1 MGDCSHALFVC
12 WFLRFLDW
20 VAGYPL
26 VNCTTSPAGPSTEWS
41 CSQSR
46 FYSYTPATRASTQ
59 WTIYLTATTPASP
72 SPLPLWWASSAS
84 APLTFTVPSSTAYV
98 KLNTNTTGFFRVLY
112 DAPSYA
118 ALSAALNTPGYSG
131 IKHDDRLG
139 LVNDAFVLTSLRYQS
154 WPQTLNMSLFLQ
166 RETSFPVWEVALPSL
181 EGVYN
186 YLKYHNDTA
195 RGLYQSYMAQAM
207 SGVASRLNISA
218 VGQSSISD
226 AILESILGYSLV
238 RFNVSGRVEPLRQI
252 FDQLFLGLISLS
264 SINPNVVDLVLEA
277 GTVNAIAPSRWQW
290 VFDNVYLAKINQPA
304 NNNDTDYDARAALG
318 YPQIIVT
325 SPLTNTTH
333 TDMLPLPPTTPSLA
347 LLAVLR

>member
-1 MGDCSHALFVC
+1 M
-12 WFLRFLDW
+12 
-20 VAGYPL
+20 
-26 VNCTTSPAGPSTEWS
+26 NCTTSPADSSTEWS

-166 RETSFPVWEVALPSL
+166 HELSFPVWQVAIPSL
-181 EGVYN
+181 AQVYD
-186 YLKYHNDTA
+186 YLKYQNSSAHM
-195 RGLYQSYMAQAM
+195 LYVQYMQQAM
-207 SGVASRLNISA
+207 SSAAARLNISA
-218 VGQSSISD
+218 TVTPSASD
-226 AILESILGYSLV
+226 AILESVLGLYLI
-238 RFNVSGRVEPLRQI
+238 RFNVSGRVTPPAVHLHFPL
-252 FDQLFLGLISLS
+252 
-264 SINPNVVDLVLEA
+264 
-277 GTVNAIAPSRWQW
+277 
-290 VFDNVYLAKINQPA
+290 
-304 NNNDTDYDARAALG
+304 
-318 YPQIIVT
+318 
-325 SPLTNTTH
+325 
-333 TDMLPLPPTTPSLA
+333 
-347 LLAVLR
+347 